1 MKMRLRIDT
10 NKDGTKNYYVME
22 SYRTDEKKTTTRIVK
37 KLILKIDLIHYRH
50 PLRNLNVML
59 VTPVTETS
67 LSNG

>member
-1 MKMRLRIDT
+1 MRGGDGEPQRPRFVDLQLTGKVRKGKTRI
-10 NKDGTKNYYVME
+10 
-22 SYRTDEKKTTTRIVK
+22 TRIVK

-59 VTPVTETS
+59 VTPVTDTS